1 MKQIFAVIGNPIAHS
16 KSPRIHNAA
25 IQALNLNAIY
35 TRFHLTNAQNLREKI
50 FELNLS
56 GANITVPFKE
66 NALKI
71 ADSADEMAANIGSAN
86 TLLVRERK
94 IHAYNTDSIGFLQ
107 AVAEFGRLKTALI
120 LGAGGTAKALAF
132 VLGQSGVSV
141 SVANR
146 SAGRL
151 SDFTNYKT
159 ALYENLQKNL
169 DSNLSENSHENL
181 KFDEILSAN
190 LSKNLGTAAFD
201 IVINT
206 TSAGLKDENLP
217 CDERLLKALL
227 SRAKCAF
234 EVIYGKQTPFLRLAK
249 SLKIPCKD
257 GAEMLLWQGVFA
269 FELFFGLC
277 DENLSVNLA
286 KFRDLNVAQNLQNLN
301 LKQNSQKPQNQISQ
315 NLQSQ
320 NSAQN
325 CQFLK
330 QREKIFQT
338 MRHALDLD

>member
-1 MKQIFAVIGNPIAHS
+1 MKAFAVIGNPIAHS

-25 IQALNLNAIY
+25 IEALNLNAIY

-71 ADSADEMAANIGSAN
+71 ADFKDKMALNIGSAN
-86 TLLVRERK
+86 TLLVKGRK
-94 IHAYNTDSIGFLQ
+94 IHTYNTDGIGFLQ
-107 AVAEFGRLKTALI
+107 AIAEFKGLKTALI

-132 VLGQSGVSV
+132 VLAQSGVSV

-146 SAGRL
+146 STGRL
-151 SDFTNYKT
+151 SDFANHKT
-159 ALYENLQKNL
+159 ALYGDLSANLGSNLGENLEK
-169 DSNLSENSHENL
+169 NSHENL

-190 LSKNLGTAAFD
+190 LSKNFGITAFD

-217 CDERLLKALL
+217 CDELLLRGILKH
-227 SRAKCAF
+227 AKCVF
-234 EVIYGKQTPFLRLAK
+234 DVIYGKQTPFLRLAK

-277 DENLSVNLA
+277 DENLSANLA
-286 KFRDLNVAQNLQNLN
+286 KFKDFNLSQTPFSQLSKQRKIIFNAMKNALN
-301 LKQNSQKPQNQISQ
+301 LP
-315 NLQSQ
+315 
-320 NSAQN
+320 
-325 CQFLK
+325 
-330 QREKIFQT
+330 
-338 MRHALDLD
+338 